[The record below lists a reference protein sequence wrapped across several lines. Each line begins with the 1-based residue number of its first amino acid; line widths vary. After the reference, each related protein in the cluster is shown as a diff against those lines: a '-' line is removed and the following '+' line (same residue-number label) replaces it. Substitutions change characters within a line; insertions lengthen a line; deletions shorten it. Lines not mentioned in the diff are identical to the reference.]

1 MGERR
6 SRANRN
12 FQQEGIMMK
21 GRLTVV
27 ERQLVEEILKQQ
39 HEVYDRLADQ
49 LEGLRVVSREP
60 TGVGAY
66 INFSSPGPVQDKTID
81 TELGFR
87 GQIEIEGIP
96 MGLGC
101 VLAVTAGR
109 LHYLELFVYGDLTW
123 DGNLDDARIIPAK

>member
-1 MGERR
+1 
-6 SRANRN
+6 
-12 FQQEGIMMK
+12 MMND
-21 GRLTVV
+21 RLTVV
-27 ERQLVEEILKQQ
+27 ENRLVEEILKQ
-39 HEVYDRLADQ
+39 HYEVRDRLVDQ
-49 LEGLRVVSREP
+49 LECLRVVSREP

-66 INFSSPGPVQDKTID
+66 INFSSPSPVQDETID

-87 GQIEIEGIP
+87 GKIEIEGIP

-123 DGNLDDARIIPAK
+123 DGNLDNARIIPAQSDGISKGD